1 MAQLLF
7 VRPIRMTHNR
17 YMAFGIMAVA
27 LTICWAFAHKFH
39 ALTSSDASGMAVICA
54 VASVVFSGYL
64 IFSWKRQ
71 WVWVR
76 SSRIVRHADPFSYW
90 LAMSAFGLI
99 DLVFL
104 FTLAFSVYELVKPS
118 A

>member
-1 MAQLLF
+1 
-7 VRPIRMTHNR
+7 
-17 YMAFGIMAVA
+17 MAFGMLAVA
-27 LTICWAFAHKFH
+27 LTIGWAFTHKFH
-39 ALTSSDASGMAVICA
+39 ALSRSDASDMAVICA
-54 VASVVFSGYL
+54 VASIVFSGYL

-76 SSRIVRHADPFSYW
+76 SSRIIRHSDPFSYW

-104 FTLAFSVYELVKPS
+104 STLAFSVYELVNPS